1 MTQKLDPT
9 LSADGFD
16 DAIIGLDTTNVP
28 YRIVYCKEK
37 MQEILVLQDKM
48 SLSEAIE
55 YLEFNVWHNWVGEG
69 TPRYIE
75 SGSKEY
81 VLDMLAD
88 CDLD

>member
-1 MTQKLDPT
+1 MTQKLDET

-55 YLEFNVWHNWVGEG
+55 YLEFNVWYAWVDEG
-69 TPRYIE
+69 TPIYIE
-75 SGSKEY
+75 SGSKEH
-81 VLDMLAD
+81 VHEMLAD